1 MPRLFRNSDQIR
13 NNSRKNSLAAERFT
27 DGEPLRKTLI
37 CNAAQAVAELLGI
50 HHFSG
55 YLCRLDNG
63 KSRSHQRAECRCEL
77 LDGYFA
83 IQTAH
88 HGHMANAP
96 GKQSSSDIASAK

>member
-13 NNSRKNSLAAERFT
+13 NHSRKNSLAAERLT

-37 CNAAQAVAELLGI
+37 RNAAQAVAELLRV
-50 HHFSG
+50 HHFSS

-63 KSRSHQRAECRCEL
+63 KSRSHQRAECRCKL

-88 HGHMANAP
+88 HGYVTYAP
-96 GKQSSSDIASAK
+96 GK